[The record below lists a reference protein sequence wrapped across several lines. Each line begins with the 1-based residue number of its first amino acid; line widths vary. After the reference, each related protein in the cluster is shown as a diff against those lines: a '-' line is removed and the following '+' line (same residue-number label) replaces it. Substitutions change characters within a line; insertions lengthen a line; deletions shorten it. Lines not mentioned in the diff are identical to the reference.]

1 MKLAENL
8 AQEAIDQLFV
18 ETEIVLAQGKVKKYG
33 LFRGHPAKPYYEAG
47 NGVGFLL
54 LALLELDQPDKKSP
68 GAF

>member
-1 MKLAENL
+1 MY
-8 AQEAIDQLFV
+8 QLSRSSGN
-18 ETEIVLAQGKVKKYG
+18 AKYSKAADDY
-33 LFRGHPAKPYYEAG
+33 LRYALKTCLKG